1 MSEVN
6 PYQPPNDALGAGRL
20 ITYPDG
26 AIEVHSLLTVEDQVA
41 FNLHY
46 LLHTPSGRRLHQ
58 ARRLVPALLILP
70 WAGVLLS
77 WLFQTAWPALV
88 AFMAAGTWWWSW
100 PSIMRSSVRRNV
112 QSLLQSSRNLLFW
125 GDQWVAVTPRE
136 VRRRTAWCHVS
147 VLWAAVE
154 RLDVTD
160 QHVFIF
166 IAANAAFV
174 VPLRDFPDAAAQLQ
188 FVEAAREFQA
198 KADFSAPIAA
208 EVVS

>member
-1 MSEVN
+1 MAEVN
-6 PYQPPNDALGAGRL
+6 PYQAPNDAFAAVRP
-20 ITYPDG
+20 TVYPDG
-26 AIEVHSLLTVEDQVA
+26 SIEVHSMLTVEDQVA

-58 ARRLVPALLILP
+58 ARRTVPALTLP
-70 WAGVLLS
+70 LLG
-77 WLFQTAWPALV
+77 LLV
-88 AFMAAGTWWWSW
+88 AWLMQTPIPAVLALMTAATWWWSW
-100 PSIMRSSVRRNV
+100 PAVMRSSVRRNV

-136 VRRRTAWCHVS
+136 VRRRTAWCYVS

-188 FVEAAREFQA
+188 FVEAARGFQA
-198 KADFSAPIAA
+198 KADSLAPIAA